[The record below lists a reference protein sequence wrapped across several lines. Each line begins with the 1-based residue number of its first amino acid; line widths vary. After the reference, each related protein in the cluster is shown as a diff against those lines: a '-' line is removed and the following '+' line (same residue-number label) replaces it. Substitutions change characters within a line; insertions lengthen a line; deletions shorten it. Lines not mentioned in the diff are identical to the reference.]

1 MSSVHSD
8 TPAAPRCAAT
18 TDRVGGVQRL
28 LAAGGLIGA
37 LLASSCCLAPLAL
50 FSLGISGAWIGNLTG
65 LAPYQPYFL
74 AFALACLAGGYW
86 LNRRSQR
93 IACAAGESCAEP
105 RRGLLVKACLLLAGL
120 LIATAL
126 AVDLLGPLLFA

>member
-1 MSSVHSD
+1 MVSD
-8 TPAAPRCAAT
+8 ST
-18 TDRVGGVQRL
+18 
-28 LAAGGLIGA
+28 
-37 LLASSCCLAPLAL
+37 ASSCLAPLAL

-120 LIATAL
+120 LIASAL